1 MTKLDRIRSYS
12 DEELIDFLAKLI
24 ATVSCESL
32 SSNKYYHSLLVKE
45 YLRKKLYEEATYGK
59 G

>member
-1 MTKLDRIRSYS
+1 MTKLDRIRSFS

-24 ATVSCESL
+24 ATVSCKSI
-32 SSNKYYHSLLVKE
+32 SSNKYFHSLPVKE
-45 YLRKKLYEEATYGK
+45 YLKRELYEEATYGK